1 MTMHDLN
8 TALHYADQYL
18 FLKDKIIYG
27 AGKTNEIS
35 SKGDPRMV
43 CSIKK
48 EVIEKTIEFH
58 GHSCPGLTIG
68 IRVSELAM
76 EKLDIQNAKTPVCVA
91 ETDMCGV
98 DAIQFLTGCSFGK
111 GNLIHKDYGKSAFTF
126 YDRDAQKGFRAV
138 FKDNFA
144 RDEKNRDNRIKRILE
159 ADLKDL
165 FLTQK
170 VDTPP
175 VRPARILKSIQCDAC
190 REMTMESRI
199 RMFDGKNLCI
209 PCFKTVEQK
218 V

>member
-1 MTMHDLN
+1 MT
-8 TALHYADQYL
+8 
-18 FLKDKIIYG
+18 
-27 AGKTNEIS
+27 
-35 SKGDPRMV
+35 

-48 EVIEKTIEFH
+48 ETIKKTIEFH

-76 EKLDIQNAKTPVCVA
+76 EKLDIQNTTSPVCVA

-144 RDEKNRDNRIKRILE
+144 RDEENRNNRIKRILQ

-165 FLTQK
+165 FLTED
-170 VDTPP
+170 VDMPP
-175 VRPARILKSIQCDAC
+175 VRPARILKSIQCDNC
-190 REMTMESRI
+190 SEMTMESRI
-199 RMFDGKNLCI
+199 RLFDGKNFCI
-209 PCFKTVEQK
+209 PCFQNVEQK
-218 V
+218 I